1 MTRNKTGLYDKLVSS
16 ASKSVSSNE
25 DPSQMICPN
34 MTFMQELLEEEGL
47 SDDGEDSGEDEGGD
61 SMKSEQTK
69 KILRGT
75 FKTISRYVLSC

>member
-1 MTRNKTGLYDKLVSS
+1 
-16 ASKSVSSNE
+16 
-25 DPSQMICPN
+25 

>member
-1 MTRNKTGLYDKLVSS
+1 MTHNKTGLYDKLLSS

-25 DPSQMICPN
+25 DPSRMICPN
-34 MTFMQELLEEEGL
+34 MTFMQELLDEEEL
-47 SDDGEDSGEDEGGD
+47 SDDGEDSGDDEGGD

-75 FKTISRYVLSC
+75 FRTISRYVLSC